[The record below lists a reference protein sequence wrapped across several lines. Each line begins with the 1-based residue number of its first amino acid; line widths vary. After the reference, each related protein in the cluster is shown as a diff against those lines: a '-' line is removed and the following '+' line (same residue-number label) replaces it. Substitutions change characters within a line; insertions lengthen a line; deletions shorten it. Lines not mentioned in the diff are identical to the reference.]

1 MEQRVKNV
9 KRLKCGSMMTEFGS
23 MPDTQIAR
31 DEISRVLNE
40 AEKHWQ
46 SWFYWQFKYNNDSTC
61 STNPPW

>member
-1 MEQRVKNV
+1 
-9 KRLKCGSMMTEFGS
+9 MMTEFGS
-23 MPDTQIAR
+23 MPDTQVAR
-31 DEISRVLNE
+31 DEISRVLNQ